1 MAKKAINLKDDLK
14 NRIFSDSIM
23 DGNVLYISGQ
33 VGTVESD
40 DNSFEKQFRRVME
53 KLSLILKKADMSLE
67 NVLRLGVYLKER
79 TDFQKMNQLF
89 TEFFPEKPPARST
102 IVTNLVNEI
111 MLVEIDAIASI

>member
-23 DGNVLYISGQ
+23 NGNVLYISGQ
-33 VGTVESD
+33 VGTVEGD

-79 TDFQKMNQLF
+79 NDFQKMNQLF
-89 TEFFPEKPPARST
+89 TEFFPENATDDIYCGQFYLWTGTSSFNNKQG
-102 IVTNLVNEI
+102 
-111 MLVEIDAIASI
+111 